1 MAEQSVLVVEDTDE
15 IRELVIT
22 VLRRAG
28 FDVRE
33 AGSGAAVPGGG
44 PPGRARPDRARPR
57 PARRRRHRGLPPD
70 PRRDPVLRP
79 HAHRARRGGRP
90 ADRPRRRR
98 RRVHGQAVLARASWW
113 PACRRC
119 CASRAGRRPPS
130 RRPPA
135 EESVRRLAELEVDE
149 ESREV
154 RVDGAVVD
162 LTRTEFDL
170 LAALAS
176 RPGRVLQRETLLREV
191 WQTDWEG
198 NLRLVEAHM
207 SNLRRKLAGRR
218 AELPGDPDRARGGL
232 PARRRRP
239 AGHRGTGTRCRPP
252 ASACSCTSRP
262 WREDRRAGRS
272 APRSPWQTSRDLGV
286 RPA

>member
-1 MAEQSVLVVEDTDE
+1 VPEQSVLVVEDTDE
-15 IRELVIT
+15 IRELVTT

-33 AGSGAAVPGGG
+33 ASSGAACLEEV
-44 PPGRARPDRARPR
+44 
-57 PARRRRHRGLPPD
+57 
-70 PRRDPVLRP
+70 RRDPPDLIVLDLGLPDADGTEVCRQI
-79 HAHRARRGGRP
+79 RAET
-90 ADRPRRRR
+90 
-98 RRVHGQAVLARASWW
+98 QCYVLMLTARAEEVDLLIGLAVGADGYMAKPFSPRELVARVQAMLRFPRQVQAAG
-113 PACRRC
+113 PA
-119 CASRAGRRPPS
+119 A
-130 RRPPA
+130 PA

-154 RVDGAVVD
+154 RVDGVVVD

-207 SNLRRKLAGRR
+207 SNLRRKLVAAGLSSPEIRTV
-218 AELPGDPDRARGGL
+218 RGVGYRL
-232 PARRRRP
+232 VA
-239 AGHRGTGTRCRPP
+239 A
-252 ASACSCTSRP
+252 
-262 WREDRRAGRS
+262 
-272 APRSPWQTSRDLGV
+272 
-286 RPA
+286 

>member
-1 MAEQSVLVVEDTDE
+1 VPAQSVLVVEDTDE
-15 IRELVIT
+15 IRELVTT

-33 AGSGAAVPGGG
+33 AASGAACLEEV
-44 PPGRARPDRARPR
+44 RRDAPDLIVLDL
-57 PARRRRHRGLPPD
+57 GLPD
-70 PRRDPVLRP
+70 ADGTEVCRQIRAETQCYVLM
-79 HAHRARRGGRP
+79 
-90 ADRPRRRR
+90 
-98 RRVHGQAVLARASWW
+98 LTARAEEVDLLIGLAVGADGYMAKPFS
-113 PACRRC
+113 PRELVARVQAMLRFP
-119 CASRAGRRPPS
+119 RTV
-130 RRPPA
+130 PPA
-135 EESVRRLAELEVDE
+135 AEPAAAVEESVRRLAELEVDE

-207 SNLRRKLAGRR
+207 SNLRRKLVAAGLSSPEIRTV
-218 AELPGDPDRARGGL
+218 RGVGYRL
-232 PARRRRP
+232 VA
-239 AGHRGTGTRCRPP
+239 
-252 ASACSCTSRP
+252 
-262 WREDRRAGRS
+262 
-272 APRSPWQTSRDLGV
+272 
-286 RPA
+286 

>member
-1 MAEQSVLVVEDTDE
+1 VPGQSVLVVEDTDE
-15 IRELVIT
+15 IRELVTT

-33 AGSGAAVPGGG
+33 AASGAACLEEV
-44 PPGRARPDRARPR
+44 RRDAPDLIVLDL
-57 PARRRRHRGLPPD
+57 GLPD
-70 PRRDPVLRP
+70 ADGTEVCRQIRAETQCYVLM
-79 HAHRARRGGRP
+79 
-90 ADRPRRRR
+90 
-98 RRVHGQAVLARASWW
+98 LTARADEVDLLIGLAVGADGYMAKPFS
-113 PACRRC
+113 PRELVARVQAMLRFPRVQQIPGP
-119 CASRAGRRPPS
+119 RA
-130 RRPPA
+130 A
-135 EESVRRLAELEVDE
+135 VDDSVRRLAELEVDE

-207 SNLRRKLAGRR
+207 SNLRRKLQAAGLSSPEIRTV
-218 AELPGDPDRARGGL
+218 RGVGYRL
-232 PARRRRP
+232 VA
-239 AGHRGTGTRCRPP
+239 
-252 ASACSCTSRP
+252 
-262 WREDRRAGRS
+262 
-272 APRSPWQTSRDLGV
+272 
-286 RPA
+286 

>member
-1 MAEQSVLVVEDTDE
+1 VLVVEDTDE
-15 IRELVIT
+15 IRELVTT

-33 AGSGAAVPGGG
+33 AASGAACLEEI
-44 PPGRARPDRARPR
+44 RRDAPDLIVLDL
-57 PARRRRHRGLPPD
+57 GLPD
-70 PRRDPVLRP
+70 ADGTEVCRQIRAETRCYVLM
-79 HAHRARRGGRP
+79 
-90 ADRPRRRR
+90 
-98 RRVHGQAVLARASWW
+98 LTARAEEVDLLIGLAVGADGYMAKPFSPRELVARVQAMLRFPRTA
-113 PACRRC
+113 PA
-119 CASRAGRRPPS
+119 AVEPAVA
-130 RRPPA
+130 A

-207 SNLRRKLAGRR
+207 SNLRRKLVAAGLNSPEIRTV
-218 AELPGDPDRARGGL
+218 RGVGYRL
-232 PARRRRP
+232 VA
-239 AGHRGTGTRCRPP
+239 
-252 ASACSCTSRP
+252 
-262 WREDRRAGRS
+262 
-272 APRSPWQTSRDLGV
+272 
-286 RPA
+286 

>member
-1 MAEQSVLVVEDTDE
+1 VLVVEDTDE
-15 IRELVIT
+15 IRELVTT

-33 AGSGAAVPGGG
+33 AASGAACLEEV
-44 PPGRARPDRARPR
+44 RRDAPDLIVLDL
-57 PARRRRHRGLPPD
+57 GLPD
-70 PRRDPVLRP
+70 ADGTEVCRQIRAETQCYVLM
-79 HAHRARRGGRP
+79 
-90 ADRPRRRR
+90 
-98 RRVHGQAVLARASWW
+98 LTARAEEVDLLIGLAVGADGYMAKPFSPRELVARVQAMLRFPRTAPTAAE
-113 PACRRC
+113 PA
-119 CASRAGRRPPS
+119 AA
-130 RRPPA
+130 A

-207 SNLRRKLAGRR
+207 SNLRRKLVAAGLSSPEIRTV
-218 AELPGDPDRARGGL
+218 RGVGYRL
-232 PARRRRP
+232 VA
-239 AGHRGTGTRCRPP
+239 
-252 ASACSCTSRP
+252 
-262 WREDRRAGRS
+262 
-272 APRSPWQTSRDLGV
+272 
-286 RPA
+286 